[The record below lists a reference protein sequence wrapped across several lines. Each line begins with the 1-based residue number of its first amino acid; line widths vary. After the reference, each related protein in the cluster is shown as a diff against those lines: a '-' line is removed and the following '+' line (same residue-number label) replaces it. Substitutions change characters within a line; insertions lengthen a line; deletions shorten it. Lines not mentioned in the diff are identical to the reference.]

1 MTPFMKSESP
11 VNVIRLKLQIFVCIY
26 DSFDC
31 RAVLFDV
38 YELFVLYG
46 WMIEEGGVL
55 NVLGWFM
62 VLVFFIFLYAVTINA
77 KHDSFGMFS

>member
-1 MTPFMKSESP
+1 MTPFMKLESP

-46 WMIEEGGVL
+46 WMVGWL
-55 NVLGWFM
+55 NGWF
-62 VLVFFIFLYAVTINA
+62 VQLKKVAA
-77 KHDSFGMFS
+77 